1 MKLSYSLW
9 RLFFITLFSVTL
21 YPNNSFAQEETTAA
35 DLIENINVSAT
46 ASDAVI
52 TWNIKYDK
60 FPLNR
65 NYVIRFLPA
74 NKTKIDLN
82 PDWNYT
88 KIIPTEQNTFTL
100 TDVVASEKYAFQ
112 IGVLPSGNT
121 ETSIDKIDK
130 NTITWYKSKS
140 FSTSRGWSVGNGLIM
155 RILMLL
161 GALGLF
167 IYGMKTMSEGIQKA
181 AGNRLRQILG
191 SMTSNRI
198 KGIFTGFLTTS
209 IVQSSSATTVM
220 VVSFVNAGLLSLR
233 QSIGVIMGAN
243 IGTTV
248 TAWLVAYVGFK
259 ISMSDYSLPIFLVA
273 IIFLFSNKS
282 QLKSW
287 GEMLAGFAILF
298 IGLEML
304 KSGVPGASDIGS
316 SLEFIK
322 DWSGTGVG
330 SVLLAV
336 IIGTIITIVVQSSSA
351 AMAVTILLCYQNII
365 PFEMA
370 AGMVLG
376 ENIGTTITANIAA
389 TVGNVHAKR
398 AARAHLVFNVFGV
411 VWMVCIFGL
420 FIKLTSYIVEE
431 YMLFPNPTV
440 AESPSTP
447 VGLAVFHTLFN
458 IMNVLVMVW
467 FVNPIAKLVI
477 KLVPS
482 KGVDDEVFHLDY
494 IKSSIVATPELTIIE
509 AKKEVAKFG
518 KITSRMS
525 HFFAKLLT
533 EHDKKSKKSLYEKIA
548 KYEEI
553 TDRVELE
560 ITDYLSKAAQNELSE
575 TTSRR
580 IRGMMAITN
589 DLERIGDIFY
599 QMSLTHTK
607 KEEGK
612 IWFSPEQRTNIQ
624 AMIKLIDEAF
634 VIMIDNLNA
643 EYNKL
648 SIQKAIDKESE
659 INAFRDKLRNQH
671 LENIEKREYNF
682 QSGMIYSDLFY
693 SLEKIGDHI
702 INVSEAVSGKNIIG
716 E

>member
-1 MKLSYSLW
+1 MKLHYTFLKSL
-9 RLFFITLFSVTL
+9 FITLFSTL
-21 YPNNSFAQEETTAA
+21 TVVNTSFSQEDISASE
-35 DLIENINVSAT
+35 LIENISSSSDVNEATISWNV
-46 ASDAVI
+46 
-52 TWNIKYDK
+52 KYDK

-65 NYVIRFLPA
+65 NFIIRYLEE

-82 PDWNYT
+82 PNWKYT
-88 KIIPTEQNTFTL
+88 IVIPSSENHFTL
-100 TDVVASEKYAFQ
+100 RENILPKEKYAFQ
-112 IGVLPSGNT
+112 IGILPENST
-121 ETSIDKIDK
+121 AQSIDEIDSK
-130 NTITWYKSKS
+130 TITWYKSKS
-140 FSTSRGWSVGNGLIM
+140 FSTNRGWSLNNGLIM

-220 VVSFVNAGLLSLR
+220 VVSFVNAGLLNLR

-248 TAWLVAYVGFK
+248 TAWLVAFFGFK

-273 IIFLFSNKS
+273 ILLLFSNRS
-282 QLKSW
+282 NLKSW
-287 GEMLAGFAILF
+287 GEMLAGFALLF
-298 IGLEML
+298 IGLELL
-304 KSGVPGASDIGS
+304 KSGVPNKDTIGQ

-322 DWSGTGVG
+322 DWSGSGIHH
-330 SVLLAV
+330 VLLAV
-336 IIGTIITIVVQSSSA
+336 LIGTFMTIIVQSSSA
-351 AMAVTILLCYQNII
+351 AMAVTILLCQGGII

-376 ENIGTTITANIAA
+376 ENIGTTITANLAA
-389 TVGNVHAKR
+389 IVGNVHAKR
-398 AARAHLVFNVFGV
+398 AARAHLVFNIFGV
-411 VWMVCIFGL
+411 IWMVIVFGL
-420 FIKLTSYIVEE
+420 FIKMTD
-431 YMLFPNPTV
+431 TV
-440 AESPSTP
+440 ITEVLKYQSPIENTESTP
-447 VGLAVFHTLFN
+447 MALAVFHTLFN
-458 IMNVLVMVW
+458 IFNVLFMVW
-467 FVNPIAKLVI
+467 FVNPIAKMVT
-477 KLVPS
+477 KMVPS
-482 KGVDDEVFHLDY
+482 KGSDDEIFHLDY
-494 IKSSIVATPELTIIE
+494 IKSNIVATPELTIIE
-509 AKKEVAKFG
+509 AKKEIAKFG

-525 HFFAKLLT
+525 TFFSKLLT
-533 EHDKKSKKSLYEKIA
+533 EHDKKTKKSLYEKIA

-553 TDRVELE
+553 TDRVEVE

-575 TTSRR
+575 TTSKR

-599 QMSLTHTK
+599 QMSITHTK
-607 KEEGK
+607 KEENK
-612 IWFSPEQRTNIQ
+612 IWFSPEQRSNIQ

-634 VIMIDNLNA
+634 IIMIDNLNA
-643 EYNKL
+643 EYNKS
-648 SIQKAIDKESE
+648 SIQKAMDKEKE
-659 INAFRDKLRNQH
+659 INEFRDKLRNQH
-671 LENIEKREYNF
+671 LEHIEKREYNF

-693 SLEKIGDHI
+693 SLEKVGDHI
-702 INVSEAVSGKNIIG
+702 INVSEAVSGRNIIG